1 MTEENMSRIREEILD
16 RLLAYTRGIDRLD
29 EESLLSAFHPG
40 ATMTDYG
47 PEPMSIE
54 DFVSHAIPSL
64 RNRFVATQ
72 HRVSNIRIEINDGTA
87 VVESYVLAYHIE
99 ESDGIRKLH
108 TFNGRYIDEYSER
121 EGQWKIHQ
129 RTLRKDWTKIED
141 IGDEMAGTWPS
152 SARDQTDPIY
162 TARSN
167 S

>member
-1 MTEENMSRIREEILD
+1 MSEENVSRIREEVLD

-40 ATMTDYG
+40 ATMKDYG

-64 RNRFVATQ
+64 RNRYVATQ
-72 HRVSNIRIEINDGTA
+72 HRVSNIRIEINDDTA
-87 VVESYVLAYHIE
+87 VVESYVLAFHVE
-99 ESDGIRKLH
+99 ENDEGSKLH

-129 RTLRKDWTKIED
+129 RTLRKDWTKTESIEE
-141 IGDEMAGTWPS
+141 EMAGTWPLS
-152 SARDQTDPIY
+152 SRDRTDPIY
-162 TARSN
+162 TAKSN